1 MLVTADLPLL
11 VLLHRG
17 NESVPRPYGAQYPRG
32 WTLRGYLRA
41 LKRGLK
47 QTDEARVAGVYNP
60 WTGKCDMYNDDP
72 WAGLS
77 AR

>member
-1 MLVTADLPLL
+1 MFVTADLPLL
-11 VLLHRG
+11 VLLLHRG
-17 NESVPRPYGAQYPRG
+17 NTAVPRPYGAQYPAG
-32 WTLRGYLRA
+32 WTLRA

-60 WTGKCDMYNDDP
+60 WTGCHDLYRDDP
-72 WAGLS
+72 WAGLP